1 MRNLLGTLM
10 KRQFYIV
17 EILQILIVHLQHVQ
31 FLQLK
36 LNEALPI
43 VEILQMISVHIVC
56 QRSNYKVYFRFDA
69 SDDYQ
74 YFQLLLN
81 KKMKYWSVENIYY
94 IRFHIHIITNQ
105 FIYNIFMYIFTQVKL
120 LYFPKSI
127 TFTVVKRCIQR
138 YMYKC
143 NTKKCT

>member
-36 LNEALPI
+36 LTEALPI

-120 LYFPKSI
+120 L
-127 TFTVVKRCIQR
+127 
-138 YMYKC
+138 
-143 NTKKCT
+143 